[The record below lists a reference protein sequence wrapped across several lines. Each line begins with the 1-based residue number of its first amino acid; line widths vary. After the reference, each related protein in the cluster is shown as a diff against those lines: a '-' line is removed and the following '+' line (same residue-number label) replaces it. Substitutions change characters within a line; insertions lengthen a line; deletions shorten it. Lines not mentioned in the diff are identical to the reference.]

1 MKMKAGKSRSLVW
14 VVCCIYLLLCGPGV
28 SRVFGQDKQVQGI
41 VFDKDTKER
50 IARVSI
56 INLTSGQSYYDDF
69 KGEFNVAASPGDK
82 LVFIKEYYFN
92 DTVLVKNNN
101 NIIVYLPRNSI
112 MLHEVT
118 IRDSLHTPMQR
129 LLATRR
135 EYSKA
140 YGSSAFSNPFSVV
153 PGGGAGFNLDAL
165 YNSLSRSGRNA
176 AHLQGLIQ
184 EDYQQNVID
193 YRFNR
198 SYVGNITKLKGND
211 LNEFMIRYRP
221 SYYTVT
227 SDTEYEFISYI
238 RTSLRRFLRNKKG
251 NSLPPLKSIQ
261 SGT

>member
-14 VVCCIYLLLCGPGV
+14 VVCWIYLLFCGPGV
-28 SRVFGQDKQVQGI
+28 SQVFGQDKQVQGI

-69 KGEFNVAASPGDK
+69 KGEFNVSASPGDK

-92 DTVLVKNNN
+92 DTILVKNTNS
-101 NIIVYLPRNSI
+101 IIVYLPRNSI

-165 YNSLSRSGRNA
+165 YNSFSRSGRNA

-251 NSLPPLKSIQ
+251 NSLPSLKSVQ